1 MPQAQTPSDGA
12 RSFLAWVW
20 AGVLVV
26 AGLAFLASN
35 VGLYTPGNVLILVV
49 AGGTAA
55 LSVPFLARWLVK
67 RQDWWAL
74 ITAWV
79 FFAIAILLGVIFLNP
94 RAGQVVGIVAL
105 LELGA
110 PFAVAYFVNRK
121 HWWSLIPAY
130 TMLILG
136 SLLALTTLDVPL
148 EVLGAVALLAI
159 ALPFWVIYIADR
171 QQWWALIPAGA
182 VGAIGTVLL
191 VYFSLV
197 QSVSGVF
204 FIVLNATL
212 AAAFLALWLAFRRFD
227 WALWIAV
234 GFAGAAVLSI
244 WYPSAVNW
252 AVLALMLGVYIAYRQ
267 IRPARRAPVAAAQT
281 SAQPTPV
288 PPPPPPVPPA
298 PPSPTPA
305 AAGSST
311 PQVPTPPAPVGAQ
324 ADKEAPPP
332 GEIPSESKPLIEFRP
347 LDPLK
352 GRETDEGE

>member
-1 MPQAQTPSDGA
+1 VERNPFMAQAQTPSKGA

-20 AGVLVV
+20 AGVLIV

-35 VGLYTPGNVLILVV
+35 FRLYTPGNALILVV

-79 FFAIAILLGVIFLNP
+79 FFAIAVLLGVIFLNP
-94 RAGQVVGIVAL
+94 RAGQVAGIVAL

-110 PFAVAYFVNRK
+110 PFAVTYFVNRK
-121 HWWSLIPAY
+121 HWWALIPAY
-130 TMLILG
+130 AMLILG
-136 SLLALTTLDVPL
+136 SLLALTTMDVPL
-148 EVLGAVALLAI
+148 ELLGSVALLAI

-171 QQWWALIPAGA
+171 QQWWALIPAGGI
-182 VGAIGTVLL
+182 GAIGTVLL
-191 VYFSLV
+191 VYFSLA
-197 QSVSGVF
+197 QSVGGVF
-204 FIVLNATL
+204 FIVLNTAL

-252 AVLALMLGVYIAYRQ
+252 AVLALMLGIYIAYRQ
-267 IRPARRAPVAAAQT
+267 IRPAQRAPVAVAQAST
-281 SAQPTPV
+281 QPTPV

-298 PPSPTPA
+298 PPSPA
-305 AAGSST
+305 
-311 PQVPTPPAPVGAQ
+311 APVGAQ

-332 GEIPSESKPLIEFRP
+332 GVIPGESKPLIEFRP

>member
-1 MPQAQTPSDGA
+1 MAQAQIPSKGA

-20 AGVLVV
+20 AGVLIV

-35 VGLYTPGNVLILVV
+35 FRLYTPGNALILVV

-79 FFAIAILLGVIFLNP
+79 FFAIAVLLGVIFLNP
-94 RAGQVVGIVAL
+94 RAGQVAGIVAL

-110 PFAVAYFVNRK
+110 PFAVTYFVNRK
-121 HWWSLIPAY
+121 HWWALIPAY
-130 TMLILG
+130 AMLILG
-136 SLLALTTLDVPL
+136 SLLALTTMDVPL
-148 EVLGAVALLAI
+148 ELLGSVALLAI

-171 QQWWALIPAGA
+171 QQWWALIPAGGI
-182 VGAIGTVLL
+182 GAIGTVL
-191 VYFSLV
+191 
-197 QSVSGVF
+197 
-204 FIVLNATL
+204 
-212 AAAFLALWLAFRRFD
+212 AAFLALWLAFRRFD

-252 AVLALMLGVYIAYRQ
+252 AVLALMLGIYIAYRQ
-267 IRPARRAPVAAAQT
+267 IRPPQRAPVAVAQAST
-281 SAQPTPV
+281 QPTPV
-288 PPPPPPVPPA
+288 PPPPPVPPA
-298 PPSPTPA
+298 PPSPA
-305 AAGSST
+305 
-311 PQVPTPPAPVGAQ
+311 APVGAQ

-332 GEIPSESKPLIEFRP
+332 GVIPGESKPLIEFRP